1 QDATTAQGCANG
13 EATVAVSGGTAPY
26 SFLWSNGQTTAT
38 ATGLSDTTHS
48 VTVTDANGCQLT
60 QSIIIACVNTCD
72 AEITIDSVTDVLCT
86 GDATGSG
93 TVSAN
98 SLANP
103 SSTFTFTW
111 SNGQVDTGV
120 NTSTL
125 SNVVAGVYTV
135 SITIDGTVCQPV
147 EDTISITEPSN
158 VLNVTASSTDELG
171 PSTGD
176 GTATATATGGV
187 EPYTYAWSNGETTET
202 ITDLSAGTYT
212 VDVTDANG
220 CTDQT
225 TVTVNPGTCLNLSVS
240 GSSSP
245 VICNGESNGSVVA
258 TVTGGSGDFSYAWDS
273 IPDTTLSVNNLPAG
287 DYTITVTDNVTACTS
302 NTTITIN
309 EPNALSSG
317 IAITNILCKD
327 DATGSLDLTVNG
339 GVAPYTFVWSDG
351 STNEDLINVIAG
363 TYSVTITDA
372 NGCTSTDSATIIE
385 PATNVSV
392 SLVSQTNID
401 CLSNSNGEFTVEG
414 NGGVPPYSYS
424 IDNGV
429 TYQVSDTFSGLTDG
443 DYTVTVQDANG
454 CTLNT
459 LVVTLT
465 TDDVE
470 SPEITVPSTTTIEGC
485 STSDIT
491 TLSAVFNF
499 STTQSS
505 DVKSIFATNS
515 EYNATDDF
523 NILSITYIDVVT
535 STDNCPITVLRT
547 FTITDNCS
555 NTATATQTITVQ
567 DTTPPTI

>member
-86 GDATGSG
+86 GDATGAG

-103 SSTFTFTW
+103 ASTFTFTW
-111 SNGQVDTGV
+111 SNGQVDSGV
-120 NTSTL
+120 NSSTL
-125 SNVVAGVYTV
+125 SNVTAGVYTV

-171 PSTGD
+171 PTTGD

-187 EPYTYAWSNGETTET
+187 EPYTYAWSNGQTTQS
-202 ITDLSAGTYT
+202 ISDLSAGTYT
-212 VDVTDANG
+212 VNVTDANG

-225 TVTVNPGTCLNLSVS
+225 TVTVNPGTCLNISVT

-258 TVTGGSGDFSYAWDS
+258 TVSGGSGSFSYAWDS
-273 IPDTTLSVNNLPAG
+273 LPDTTPAVNNLPAG
-287 DYTITVTDNVTACTS
+287 DYSITVTDNVTACTTS
-302 NTTITIN
+302 TTITVN

-339 GVAPYTFVWSDG
+339 GVSPYTFLWNDG

-363 TYSVTITDA
+363 TYTVTITDA
-372 NGCTSTDSATIIE
+372 NGCTSSDTATIIE
-385 PATNVSV
+385 PATNVSG
-392 SLVSQTNID
+392 SITQITNVA
-401 CLSNSNGEFTVEG
+401 CLGESNGSITAEG
-414 NGGVPPYSYS
+414 TGGIPPYTYS
-424 IDNGV
+424 IDNG
-429 TYQVSDTFSGLTDG
+429 TTSQADGLFENLSAG
-443 DYTVTVQDANG
+443 DYTILITDANG
-454 CTLNT
+454 CTVNVIDT
-459 LVVTLT
+459 TVTEPNLLEISVAST
-465 TDDVE
+465 IDVLCNGE
-470 SPEITVPSTTTIEGC
+470 KTGSIDVDVNGGTPPYTYVWSDIDGTTT
-485 STSDIT
+485 
-491 TLSAVFNF
+491 
-499 STTQSS
+499 
-505 DVKSIFATNS
+505 
-515 EYNATDDF
+515 
-523 NILSITYIDVVT
+523 
-535 STDNCPITVLRT
+535 
-547 FTITDNCS
+547 
-555 NTATATQTITVQ
+555 Q
-567 DTTPPTI
+567 DLNNV